1 MVTILANVSQNH
13 NQEFMKYVAQNYKNM
28 IVKFVIEIFNP
39 NNSIFCDQ
47 DDSLIKDIMKY
58 SLTFVGMIFQSD

>member
-1 MVTILANVSQNH
+1 
-13 NQEFMKYVAQNYKNM
+13 MKYVAQNYKNM

-47 DDSLIKDIMKY
+47 DDSLIKDIMQY